1 MRTSR
6 EKKLV
11 AEFLGKCILKYHDK
25 SIHFAPQNY
34 LMVGGVSCVG
44 WADNFGIK
52 IATGNTK
59 REWLSWFVHETC
71 HLDQQAVNAKWFT
84 ASEDAL
90 TIFEEWL
97 AGRRAKDIKRVVG
110 QCIHLE
116 HDCEQRTIRKIHRFK
131 LPLDVKEYAQKANA
145 YLLGY
150 YQSGIDRQWCKR
162 SYEEDHIWKAL
173 PQKLFTLKTAL
184 KPPKEYLQ
192 LFD

>member
-1 MRTSR
+1 MRTAL
-6 EKKLV
+6 EKKRV

-25 SIHFAPQNY
+25 SIHFAPQRY

-44 WADNFGIK
+44 WANDFGVK
-52 IATGNTK
+52 IATDNNK

-71 HLDQQAVNAKWFT
+71 HLDQNATNPKWFS

-90 TIFEEWL
+90 SKFEEWL
-97 AGRRAKDIKRVVG
+97 AGRRVKNIDKIVKA
-110 QCIHLE
+110 CIRLE

-131 LPLDVKEYAQKANA
+131 LPINVKEYAQKANA

-150 YQSGIDRQWCKR
+150 YQSGIDRQWCKK
-162 SYEEDHIWKAL
+162 SYEDDYIWKAL
-173 PQKLFTLKTAL
+173 PPKLFTLKTAL
-184 KPPKEYLQ
+184 KPPKEYLE